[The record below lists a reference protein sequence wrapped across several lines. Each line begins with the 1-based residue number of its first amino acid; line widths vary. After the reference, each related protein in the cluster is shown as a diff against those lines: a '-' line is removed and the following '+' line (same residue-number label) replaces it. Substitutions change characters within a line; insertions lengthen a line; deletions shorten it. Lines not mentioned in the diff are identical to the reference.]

1 MAQSTWTGAP
11 LTSFDLEAAFKHYF
25 GNTIRHEEW
34 IEPGQL
40 QMQAKHDVVQNLL
53 AALKKFKSPDV
64 VGHLPVYTHAKAQEA
79 PQAGIQ
85 KAPSTPSPRA
95 ESAFASASSEE
106 SLPPQ
111 TRPPQPPHTNQFPE
125 QGLQPLTPPVQPP
138 AQMHGGQG
146 RQSYDQQQSY
156 HLPHQQQ
163 AYQQGGYQQ
172 APQGQGQANYVPQDY
187 ARAQYNMVSMLCTW
201 TTKCCVRELVCC
213 SGPVGVFKIL
223 FCQYGFQYSVVTEH
237 GPS

>member
-40 QMQAKHDVVQNLL
+40 QMQAKHDVVQSLL
-53 AALKKFKSPDV
+53 AALKKFRSPDV
-64 VGHLPVYTHAKAQEA
+64 VGDLPVYTHARAQEGR
-79 PQAGIQ
+79 QAGIQ

-106 SLPPQ
+106 TQPPQ
-111 TRPPQPPHTNQFPE
+111 NRPPHIVPNQFPK
-125 QGLQPLTPPVQPP
+125 QGLQPLTPGQPA

-146 RQSYDQQQSY
+146 RQSYDHQQTY
-156 HLPHQQQ
+156 HSPHQQQ

-172 APQGQGQANYVPQDY
+172 APQGQGQANYAPQDY
-187 ARAQYNMVSMLCTW
+187 ARAQFNMVSVLCTR
-201 TTKCCVRELVCC
+201 TIKCCAEELVCC
-213 SGPVGVFKIL
+213 SGPI
-223 FCQYGFQYSVVTEH
+223 
-237 GPS
+237 

>member
-25 GNTIRHEEW
+25 GNTIRHEDW
-34 IEPGQL
+34 VEPGQL

-53 AALKKFKSPDV
+53 AALKKFRSPDV
-64 VGHLPVYTHAKAQEA
+64 VGDLPVYTHAKAQEG

-85 KAPSTPSPRA
+85 KAPSTPSPRG

-106 SLPPQ
+106 TLPPQ
-111 TRPPQPPHTNQFPE
+111 TRPPRANQFPE

-146 RQSYDQQQSY
+146 RQSFDQQQTY
-156 HLPHQQQ
+156 HSPPQQQ
-163 AYQQGGYQQ
+163 AYQPGGYQQGGYQQ
-172 APQGQGQANYVPQDY
+172 APQGQGQANYAPQDY
-187 ARAQYNMVSMLCTW
+187 ARAQYNMVSTLCTW

-213 SGPVGVFKIL
+213 SGPVGVFWNLVLSIW
-223 FCQYGFQYSVVTEH
+223 C
-237 GPS
+237 PA